1 MLSER
6 SQKILNWIREQNKT
20 ELSLRQ
26 ASLAELFNCSRRTI
40 GRALKQLKELGLIV
54 DLNKRHEENKC
65 KVYEILPSPSPDFAK
80 QNLPLPL
87 GEGELSKSLPTSLCE
102 REEKY
107 PLTPLARQQLVV
119 FGKDFQERYREW
131 PAWQNHYAEVTYK
144 LRHVTCS
151 YELQTKTIND
161 LHRIRAASNSKWQP
175 HLDVRLGKITADQ
188 FLDKIIAL
196 AKAGEIDPPRITFGV
211 PYR

>member
-1 MLSER
+1 M
-6 SQKILNWIREQNKT
+6 
-20 ELSLRQ
+20 
-26 ASLAELFNCSRRTI
+26 
-40 GRALKQLKELGLIV
+40 
-54 DLNKRHEENKC
+54 
-65 KVYEILPSPSPDFAK
+65 
-80 QNLPLPL
+80 
-87 GEGELSKSLPTSLCE
+87 GEGEKLLEQQL
-102 REEKY
+102 

-131 PAWQNHYAEVTYK
+131 PEWRNHYAEVTYN
-144 LRHVTCS
+144 LRHLTCS

-188 FLDKIIAL
+188 FLDHLIAQ
-196 AKAGEIDPPRITFGV
+196 AKAAGRRNIGVTFGV